1 MPSTAL
7 FVIDI
12 QQSLAGDPKTRIP
25 HATRLCSS
33 VTEILQRAR
42 KAEEAP
48 LLVFVQHEESPES
61 GDLVK
66 DTEPWRLIFQP
77 NEAKSDWLLSK
88 VDPSTFE
95 SNPTLAQRLKDAGV
109 TDVVGCGIQ
118 SEWCVRATL
127 ASALVEGF
135 NVTLLKGAHS
145 TYDEGGQ
152 TAEEIER
159 TIEDELKIK
168 GAKIV
173 DWEDWKP

>member
-7 FVIDI
+7 FVIDV

-33 VTEILQRAR
+33 VAKILERAR
-42 KAEEAP
+42 KAEKAP
-48 LLVFVQHEESPES
+48 LLVFVQHEEPPES
-61 GDLVK
+61 GDLVR
-66 DTEPWRLIFQP
+66 DTEPWSLVFQP
-77 NEAKSDWLLSK
+77 DEAKNDWLVSK
-88 VDPSTFE
+88 VDPSAFQ
-95 SNPTLAQRLKDAGV
+95 SNPTLAQRLKDVGV

-118 SEWCVRATL
+118 SEWCVRETL
-127 ASALVEGF
+127 ASALDERF
-135 NVTLLKGAHS
+135 AATLLKGAHS

-159 TIEDELKIK
+159 AIESELKGK

-173 DWEDWKP
+173 EWEDWKP